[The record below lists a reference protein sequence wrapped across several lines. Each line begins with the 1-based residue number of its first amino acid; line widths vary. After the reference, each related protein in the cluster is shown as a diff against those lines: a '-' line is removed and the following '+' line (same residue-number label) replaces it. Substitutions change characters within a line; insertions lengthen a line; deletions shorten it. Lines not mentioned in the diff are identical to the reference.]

1 VLAAIGKV
9 ETNHGRLQAPG
20 VTSGANFA
28 GAAGP
33 MQIGI
38 GGKAGNTFGAYAV
51 DGDGDGISNVDNPA
65 DAIFTA
71 ASYLCRNGGG
81 NGGDLSRAVFAYN
94 HADWY
99 VTKVLAI
106 ASTYEAATAAPWGWR
121 PSSAAQPR
129 CCGDHHPIR
138 LRPARQAVRLGC
150 RGRQLLR
157 LLRAD
162 ATRL

>member
-1 VLAAIGKV
+1 MLAAIGKV

-51 DGDGDGISNVDNPA
+51 DGDGDGISNVYNPA

-71 ASYLCRNGGG
+71 ASSC
-81 NGGDLSRAVFAYN
+81 
-94 HADWY
+94 
-99 VTKVLAI
+99 
-106 ASTYEAATAAPWGWR
+106 AATAAAR
-121 PSSAAQPR
+121 AVTCHEPSSPTTTPTGMSPR
-129 CCGDHHPIR
+129 CSPS
-138 LRPARQAVRLGC
+138 RPHR
-150 RGRQLLR
+150 
-157 LLRAD
+157 
-162 ATRL
+162 

>member
-1 VLAAIGKV
+1 MLAAIGKV

-51 DGDGDGISNVDNPA
+51 DGDGDGISNVYNPP

-81 NGGDLSRAVFAYN
+81 R
-94 HADWY
+94 
-99 VTKVLAI
+99 
-106 ASTYEAATAAPWGWR
+106 AAT
-121 PSSAAQPR
+121 
-129 CCGDHHPIR
+129 
-138 LRPARQAVRLGC
+138 
-150 RGRQLLR
+150 
-157 LLRAD
+157 
-162 ATRL
+162 